1 MNLRYENAVNRV
13 VKWLVVAGCITLP
26 YTHFKW
32 LPNLGNTRPLG
43 LVFFAMAF
51 GVLLVRQMAVHRLDL
66 KIWWKWPVTW
76 DGWPVLRWW
85 LWLLVLG
92 AISAAIT
99 PFYGLPV
106 EALTRLVGYLAI
118 FITLFIAF
126 YSLPRYGIRSI
137 ARWIFLGYLP
147 VLAYAVIETVALFQV
162 PWAFN
167 FVLWFRAEFLVPFHY
182 NYRVS
187 LMATEPSFVG
197 FQLLLIFL
205 LLPFV
210 SENWLRWC
218 GWLLIGVILIFTL
231 SGTVYM
237 LTAIYLALYGL
248 FSLSRRYLVRL
259 TIISASISSL
269 LILFNKFV
277 PAVPAFID
285 NLSGAAFSLTRITN
299 MTISASIR
307 LNYLM
312 NLVYAMIETRGLGL
326 GIGQYGYFWRDIY
339 LRHIDYTRFDRYGEV
354 QRALFT
360 PGEYM
365 KPWSVILGIGVDLGL
380 AGLALLAGFF
390 WQVFRS
396 LSTPR
401 MRALFFAC
409 LVGLAGAY
417 PIVTPHIWLVLGLM
431 AAIGMAAKVE
441 NSAK

>member
-147 VLAYAVIETVALFQV
+147 MI
-162 PWAFN
+162 N
-167 FVLWFRAEFLVPFHY
+167 F
-182 NYRVS
+182 
-187 LMATEPSFVG
+187 
-197 FQLLLIFL
+197 
-205 LLPFV
+205 
-210 SENWLRWC
+210 
-218 GWLLIGVILIFTL
+218 
-231 SGTVYM
+231 
-237 LTAIYLALYGL
+237 
-248 FSLSRRYLVRL
+248 
-259 TIISASISSL
+259 
-269 LILFNKFV
+269 
-277 PAVPAFID
+277 
-285 NLSGAAFSLTRITN
+285 
-299 MTISASIR
+299 
-307 LNYLM
+307 
-312 NLVYAMIETRGLGL
+312 
-326 GIGQYGYFWRDIY
+326 DI
-339 LRHIDYTRFDRYGEV
+339 
-354 QRALFT
+354 
-360 PGEYM
+360 
-365 KPWSVILGIGVDLGL
+365 
-380 AGLALLAGFF
+380 
-390 WQVFRS
+390 RS
-396 LSTPR
+396 LS
-401 MRALFFAC
+401 
-409 LVGLAGAY
+409 G
-417 PIVTPHIWLVLGLM
+417 
-431 AAIGMAAKVE
+431 
-441 NSAK
+441 